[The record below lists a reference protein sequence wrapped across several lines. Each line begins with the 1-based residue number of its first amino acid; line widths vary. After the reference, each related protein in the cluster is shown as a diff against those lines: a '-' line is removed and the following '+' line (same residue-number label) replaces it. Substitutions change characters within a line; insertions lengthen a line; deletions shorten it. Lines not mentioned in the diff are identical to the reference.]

1 MVKRINALI
10 PDEMHRALRVKLAED
25 GTNFSDWLRARI
37 EEYVGEGGENVK
49 SQIVSPPV
57 PTSLPYGR
65 SPHLGHPGSEQ
76 LPRLERRRKK
86 REG

>member
-25 GTNFSDWLRARI
+25 GANFSDWLRVQI
-37 EEYVGEGGENVK
+37 EEYVMKGGEKTK
-49 SQIVSPPV
+49 SPIVMPPV
-57 PTSLPYGR
+57 PR
-65 SPHLGHPGSEQ
+65 SEL
-76 LPRLERRRKK
+76 LPRIERRRKN